1 MRLARLARLALL
13 AAVLAAPAAAPAGE
27 LDFTPYLWLPSVE
40 GTVGAD
46 TESTLPPVEFDAFS
60 ENLKLGGAMVNL
72 TWREGRYLVFG
83 DWTYAN
89 VRSSAPSPVGL
100 LYAGV
105 DLQIVGNI
113 LQLFSGYTLLDQDG
127 LKLDAFLGARGYG
140 LTARLGFDAGT
151 LPEARSSTNEIWV
164 DAVAGF
170 RFDARFAGKWIAHLR
185 ADAGTGGSSLSWQG
199 YAVGGYGFSWG
210 DLVAGWRHLYVDKG
224 EGATRLRLSLSGPL
238 VGAHFTF

>member
-1 MRLARLARLALL
+1 MRLVPTALL
-13 AAVLAAPAAAPAGE
+13 AALLAAPAQATAGE
-27 LDFTPYLWLPSVE
+27 FDFTPYLWLPSVD
-40 GTVGAD
+40 GTVGA
-46 TESTLPPVEFDAFS
+46 ESETTLPPVDFNAFS
-60 ENLKLGGAMVNL
+60 ENLRLGGAMVNL
-72 TWREGRYLVFG
+72 TWREGRFLVFG

-89 VRSSAPSPVGL
+89 VRSSAASPLGL
-100 LYAGV
+100 LYSGV

-113 LQLFSGYTLLDQDG
+113 LQLFSGYTLLDRDG
-127 LKLDAFLGARGYG
+127 LRLDAFLGARGYG

-151 LPEARSSTNEIWV
+151 QPAVKTSANEIWV
-164 DAVAGF
+164 DAVAGL
-170 RFDARFAGKWIAHLR
+170 RFDARFAGKWLAHLR

-224 EGATRLRLSLSGPL
+224 EGALRLRLALSGPF

>member
-1 MRLARLARLALL
+1 MRTTRMALL
-13 AAVLAAPAAAPAGE
+13 AALLAAPVVASAGE
-27 LDFTPYLWLPSVE
+27 LSFTPYLWLPSVD
-40 GTVGAD
+40 GTVGAGTD
-46 TESTLPPVEFDAFS
+46 STLPPVDFNAFS

-72 TWREGRYLVFG
+72 TWRDGRFLVFG

-89 VRSSAPSPVGL
+89 VRSSAPSPLGL
-100 LYAGV
+100 LYSGV

-113 LQLFSGYTLLDQDG
+113 LQLFSGYTLLDREG
-127 LKLDAFLGARGYG
+127 MRLDAFLGARGYG
-140 LTARLGFDAGT
+140 LTGRLGFDAGT
-151 LPEARSSTNEIWV
+151 QPAVSTSANEIWV

-170 RFDARFAGKWIAHLR
+170 RFDARFAGKWLAHLR
-185 ADAGTGGSSLSWQG
+185 GDAGTGGSSLSWQG

-224 EGATRLRLSLSGPL
+224 EGNLRLRLALSGPL